1 MNTSKFNIGTKHLI
15 AIAVLAALGVGGGF
29 AILRGGS
36 GPAAADDGHG
46 HGQGAHA
53 EAKADAHDDGHGHEK
68 GSAENDV
75 HDEGPKKGPHGG
87 TLFVEGDF
95 GLEALLAEEGGEPRL
110 RVWLFN
116 KEQAL
121 PTSAAKVTASLTRL
135 SGEQQTLSFAQDKD
149 SLLSREVVA
158 EPHAFELSIVAK
170 TPTEPFMFVLSQEEG
185 KVELNDAQIK
195 AASIGIDTAG
205 PAHIKSMLQLP
216 GEIRLNED
224 RTAHVVPRVA
234 GVVES
239 IHATL
244 GQSVKK
250 GQVLA
255 VIASPAV
262 SEQRSELETVQKR
275 LNLAKTTYERE
286 KKLWEQ
292 KISAE
297 QDYLQSKQAL
307 SEAEIAV
314 NNVQQKLAA
323 LGLSSSTSGGLNR
336 FELRAPFD
344 ALVIEKHISLGE
356 AVKDDAAVFT
366 VSDLGQVWA
375 QVNVPAKDLPLVRIG
390 EKVTIKSSA
399 FDASASGTV
408 AFVGALIGEQTRMA
422 TARVVLANPKGAW
435 RPGLFVNVEVASDE
449 ATLPVTVAA
458 EAIQTVAEKTVVF
471 LKVNGGFIA
480 QPVQL
485 GRSDGK
491 RIEVVQGL
499 KPGAAYAAAGSF
511 VVKSELGK
519 ASAEHTH

>member
-1 MNTSKFNIGTKHLI
+1 MDTTKFNIGKKQLI
-15 AIAVLAALGVGGGF
+15 AIALIASLGVAGGL
-29 AILRGGS
+29 AILRTGS
-36 GPAAADDGHG
+36 GPTAADDGHG
-46 HGQGAHA
+46 AHA
-53 EAKADAHDDGHGHEK
+53 GAKSDGGEDGHDHEGGHVGGDAHD
-68 GSAENDV
+68 
-75 HDEGPKKGPHGG
+75 EGAKRGPHGG
-87 TLFVEGDF
+87 TLFSEGDF
-95 GLEALLAEEGGEPRL
+95 GLEALLAEEGGAPRL
-110 RVWLFN
+110 RIWLFN
-116 KEQAL
+116 KEEAS
-121 PTSAAKVTASLTRL
+121 PASTAKITATITRL
-135 SGEQQTLSFAQDKD
+135 SGEQQALSFVQDKD

-158 EPHAFELSIVAK
+158 EPHAFELGIVAK
-170 TPTEPFMFVLSQEEG
+170 TATEPFMFVLTQEEG
-185 KVELNDAQIK
+185 KVELSDAQIK
-195 AASIGIDTAG
+195 AASIRVDTAG
-205 PAHIKSMLQLP
+205 PARIRSTLQLP

-224 RTAHVVPRVA
+224 RTSHVVPRVA
-234 GVVES
+234 GVVENIYAS
-239 IHATL
+239 L

-275 LNLAKTTYERE
+275 LILAKTTYERE
-286 KKLWEQ
+286 KRLWEQ

-297 QDYLQSKQAL
+297 QDYLQSRQAL

-323 LGLSSSTSGGLNR
+323 QGLSSNSSGGLNR

-344 ALVIEKHISLGE
+344 ALVIEKHLSLGE

-375 QVNVPAKDLPLVRIG
+375 EINVPAKDLPLVRVG
-390 EKVTIKSSA
+390 ERVTIKSSA
-399 FDASASGTV
+399 FDAHASGTV

-422 TARVVLANPKGAW
+422 TARVVLANPNGAW
-435 RPGLFVNVEVASDE
+435 RPGLFVSVEIISDE
-449 ATLPVTVAA
+449 ATLPVTVVS
-458 EAIQTVAEKTVVF
+458 EAIQTVGDKPVVF
-471 LKVNGGFIA
+471 LKVDGGFIA

-491 RIEVVQGL
+491 RIEVVHGL
-499 KPGAAYAAAGSF
+499 KPGAAYAGAGSF